1 MVVHWVIDVL
11 EGMTEL
17 QDGYERLEWVAGR
30 PTLLKIRCNR
40 FIPQDFVFRCK
51 VVECPYDIPTLP

>member
-11 EGMTEL
+11 EGASQIHEAC
-17 QDGYERLEWVAGR
+17 ERLERIAGR
-30 PTLLKIRCNR
+30 PTLFKIHCNR

-51 VVECPYDIPTLP
+51 VVHCP